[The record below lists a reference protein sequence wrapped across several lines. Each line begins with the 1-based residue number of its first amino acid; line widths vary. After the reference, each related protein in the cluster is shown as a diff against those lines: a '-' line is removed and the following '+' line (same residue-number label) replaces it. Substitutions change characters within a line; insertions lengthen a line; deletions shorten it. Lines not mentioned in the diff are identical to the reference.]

1 MSQLLHTDAESLQ
14 DRFGR
19 QVAARLSEGG
29 LELPHEVAERLRA
42 ARVRAVAQRKV
53 AKSQTAAAVV
63 AVGSTAALTFRE
75 ERLGFWGRLAAAVP
89 LVALVIGL
97 VAINIVE
104 TDNRTVEVAAVDTAL
119 LTDKLPPDAYADPGF
134 LQFLKSG
141 TTQPQ
146 SQTQ

>member
-1 MSQLLHTDAESLQ
+1 MTSSLPTDADGLQ

-19 QVAARLSEGG
+19 QIAARLSDGA

-42 ARVRAVAQRKV
+42 ARVRAVALRRV
-53 AKSQTAAAVV
+53 AKPQTAATVV
-63 AVGSTAALTFRE
+63 AVGSAAALSFGE
-75 ERLGFWGRLAAAVP
+75 ERLGFWSRLAAALP

-97 VAINIVE
+97 VAINVVE

-119 LTDKLPPDAYADPGF
+119 LTDKLPPDAYTDPGF

-141 TTQPQ
+141 KT
-146 SQTQ
+146 QTQ